1 MTLLLKVR
9 LRWFFFIL
17 LAAFLGLTC
26 VVPTIE
32 QFNPSLAT
40 LLIVAALMYGFF
52 TATILT
58 AQKRRIEELNKT
70 IRAEANTIFDILI
83 ATRKLP
89 EQSRNLIQDMCADYV
104 TASFRQRKPAEG
116 ELEYERLISYCLD
129 YQGKEPEVVETILD
143 KLVANQANRSRLAMQ
158 LNNRVY
164 ANEWWILLV
173 LFAVTLGLIMALNV
187 PGGLLGQFIKA
198 LLSTDISMLML
209 NLLKL
214 STLTHKKAKEIWQP
228 LNTLKTSR
236 FRRFD

>member
-1 MTLLLKVR
+1 MTLLLKIR

-17 LAAFLGLTC
+17 LAAFFGLAYA
-26 VVPTIE
+26 VPVTE

-40 LLIVAALMYGFF
+40 LLVIAALMYGFF
-52 TATILT
+52 ITPILT
-58 AQKRRIEELNKT
+58 AQKRRIEALSKI
-70 IRAEANTIFDILI
+70 IRAEANAIFGILV

-89 EQSRNLIQDMCADYV
+89 EQSRNLIQDMCADYL
-104 TASFRQRKPAEG
+104 TASFRQRRPAEG
-116 ELEYERLISYCLD
+116 EHEYERLISYCLD
-129 YQGKEPEVVETILD
+129 YSGKDPDTIDKILE
-143 KLVANQANRSRLAMQ
+143 KLVANQRNRSRLAMQ

-173 LFAVTLGLIMALNV
+173 LFSVVISLIMALNV
-187 PGGLLGQFIKA
+187 PGDLIGQLIKA
-198 LLSTDISMLML
+198 LLCTGVSMLMI

-214 STLTHKKAKEIWQP
+214 STLTHRKAKDIWQP